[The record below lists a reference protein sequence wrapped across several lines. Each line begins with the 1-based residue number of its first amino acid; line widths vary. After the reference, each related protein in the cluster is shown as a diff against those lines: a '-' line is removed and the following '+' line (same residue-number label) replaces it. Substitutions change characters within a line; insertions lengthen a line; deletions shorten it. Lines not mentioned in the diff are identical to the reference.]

1 MDVPLMKTPK
11 AVVAIYFC
19 QKPVCLPLSELAEY
33 VLPSFIPSNGIIM
46 LIAAPSRICAAAPYT
61 HFRSPLP
68 PIAEPH
74 RYRGGRTIILQQ
86 YGENVWRAEGRDWV
100 RCA

>member
-46 LIAAPSRICAAAPYT
+46 LIAAPSRICAARHIPISV
-61 HFRSPLP
+61 RLSRRLP
-68 PIAEPH
+68 NPIA
-74 RYRGGRTIILQQ
+74 IV
-86 YGENVWRAEGRDWV
+86 GEEQ
-100 RCA
+100 